1 MVSSVNDI
9 RKISETDFRDSIKRT
24 WRAIVPV
31 GSLEQHGAHL
41 PVSTDSLI
49 AEYIATVIAEKIP
62 SFVLPVI
69 SYGVSYE
76 HMPMFNLSLRNST
89 LSSVLHDLCI
99 SLVENGI
106 KHILLLN
113 SHHGNVGVLQYIA
126 QSLYGKV
133 PGSTGIYTINYWHL
147 MQRDFDHAGEVET
160 SLVLAIAPDLVRMDR
175 AQPNLKKLSKSKVAY
190 SSITN
195 NPGSFMNITG
205 NGVWG
210 DPRYATAQK
219 GRMLI
224 EEIVKNLSQTIV
236 ELENNNALDSNTV
249 DQ

>member
-1 MVSSVNDI
+1 MDI
-9 RKISETDFRDSIKRT
+9 RKISEIDFRDSIKKN
-24 WRAIVPV
+24 WRAIIPI

-41 PVSTDSLI
+41 PVSTDALI

-62 SFVLPVI
+62 FFVLPVI

-89 LSSVLHDLCI
+89 LSNILYDLCI

-106 KHILLLN
+106 KNILLLN

-126 QSLYGKV
+126 QNLYRKV
-133 PGSTGIYTINYWHL
+133 PSNIGVYAINYWHL
-147 MQRDFDHAGEVET
+147 LHGDFDHAGEIET
-160 SLVLAIAPDLVRMDR
+160 SLVLAIAPSLVRMDK
-175 AQPNLKKLSKSKVAY
+175 AEPNLKKLSKSKVAY

-195 NPGSFMNITG
+195 NPGSFINITG

-210 DPRYATAQK
+210 DPRDATAQK
-219 GRMLI
+219 GRMLL
-224 EEIVKNLSQTIV
+224 EEIVKTLSQTIV
-236 ELENNNALDSNTV
+236 ELENNNTHGSNV
-249 DQ
+249 VE